1 MTDLNDV
8 RPSGKKWSKL
18 DGTKL
23 FVSDNGTHCQV
34 IWVTPPPTPL
44 ATPQKRGGGG
54 GGGGEVSGLQPNL
67 SINFQLGK
75 LSIAKLS
82 IQYDERENWSLSL
95 LQVKGLTAIIFASNL
110 CHYTVNFEV
119 QLYVSLQSNHS
130 SHPPKLFPNLVVNY
144 CTLTWSKQVE
154 GHVDVGQQCQERMP
168 PGARQNHLYP
178 GVKQEQNLFRKTSK
192 MAECSA
198 SII

>member
-1 MTDLNDV
+1 MIQV
-8 RPSGKKWSKL
+8 RRHKTVCKWQWDSLSGYLGNS
-18 DGTKL
+18 T
-23 FVSDNGTHCQV
+23 THPTGHTPEPINQLSTEQTIYCQIIHTV
-34 IWVTPPPTPL
+34 WC
-44 ATPQKRGGGG
+44 
-54 GGGGEVSGLQPNL
+54 VSGET
-67 SINFQLGK
+67 
-75 LSIAKLS
+75 
-82 IQYDERENWSLSL
+82 ERENWRLSL

-144 CTLTWSKQVE
+144 CTLTWSKQAE

-192 MAECSA
+192 MAKCSA
-198 SII
+198 SMI